1 MKKIILFLFLSV
13 LLTYCIPVYS
23 QTDSTT
29 EEPSI
34 EEQLE
39 EILASLSS
47 LQKTLKEEKR
57 KRPIARTIKS
67 ITRRIIRAVNTV
79 PPDRCLTLLKV
90 AMDDFYELVSDLG
103 SAIACGPPI
112 LPPFLPGEETE
123 IEDDLDINC
132 IPPPED
138 NEVIVRLQIG
148 GPFGGAFSDVHPVYN
163 DCRGFFQIDTNGNNI
178 SDVCE

>member
-1 MKKIILFLFLSV
+1 MKKIISLLFISILF
-13 LLTYCIPVYS
+13 TNYIPVYS

-39 EILASLSS
+39 EILSTLSS
-47 LQKTLKEEKR
+47 LQKTLKHERR
-57 KRPIARTIKS
+57 KRPVARTIKS
-67 ITRRIIRAVNTV
+67 ITRRIIRAVNSV
-79 PPDRCLTLLKV
+79 LPDKCQTTLKI

-103 SAIACGPPI
+103 GGIACGPPI

-132 IPPPED
+132 LPPPEED
-138 NEVIVRLQIG
+138 EVIARLQIG
-148 GPFGGAFSDVHPVYN
+148 GPFGGAFADVHPVYN

>member
-1 MKKIILFLFLSV
+1 MKKTILLLFLSV

-23 QTDSTT
+23 QTNSMT
-29 EEPSI
+29 EEPTI

-57 KRPIARTIKS
+57 KRPVARTIKS
-67 ITRRIIRAVNTV
+67 ITRKIIRAVNSI
-79 PPDRCLTLLKV
+79 PPDKCQKLLRV
-90 AMDDFYELVSDLG
+90 GMDDFYELVSDLESG
-103 SAIACGPPI
+103 IACGPPI

-123 IEDDLDINC
+123 IEDELDINC

-138 NEVIVRLQIG
+138 DEVIARFQIG
-148 GPFGGAFSDVHPVYN
+148 GPFSGAFSDAHPVYN
-163 DCRGFFQIDTNGNNI
+163 DCRSFFQIDTNGNNI